1 MNRTNPWCLLTLLA
15 LLLGQSACSSDDEEE
30 EYRGNWIE
38 KSDFEGRTRASAV
51 SFVIG
56 EKVYVGSG
64 YNGSDDE
71 YYNDFWVYDPQ
82 LNFWQAVAPFPGGAR
97 SSAVAFSIEGKGY
110 VGTGYD
116 GDDEVKD
123 FWEYNPSTNT
133 WTQKA
138 DFGGTAR
145 RDAVGFGLDGKG
157 YIGTGYDGSNTK
169 DFWQYNPSTDVWTQ
183 IPSLGGSKRQGA
195 VAFVIDDKAYV
206 GTGTN
211 NGSYEFDFWE
221 LDASLVNT
229 DAFPWTEKEDL
240 DADDDYDLVRTSAT
254 AFSLNGKGYLV
265 AGSRGSI
272 LSTVWAYTPQLDTW
286 EQKTGLEGASRDDLI
301 GFTVNGRSFA
311 ALGKNGSSYFDD
323 IWEFLP
329 NEEYDEDD

>member
-1 MNRTNPWCLLTLLA
+1 MNRCNPWYLLGLLV
-15 LLLGQSACSSDDEEE
+15 LLLGQTACESGEDADE
-30 EYRGNWIE
+30 YLGNWIE
-38 KSDFEGRTRASAV
+38 RSDFEGRTRASAV

-56 EKVYVGSG
+56 EKVYVGTG

-71 YYNDFWVYDPQ
+71 YYQDFWVYDPQ
-82 LNFWQAVAPFPGGAR
+82 LNFWQALTPFPGSAR
-97 SSAVAFSIEGKGY
+97 SSAVAFSIGNKGY

-123 FWEYNPSTNT
+123 FWEYDPATNT

-145 RDAVGFGLDGKG
+145 RDAVGFSLDGKG

-169 DFWQYNPSTDVWTQ
+169 DFWQYNPATDAWIQ

-195 VAFVIDDKAYV
+195 VAFVIGDKAYV

-221 LDASLVNT
+221 LDATQVNT
-229 DAFPWTEKEDL
+229 DVFPWTQKEDL
-240 DADDDYDLVRTSAT
+240 DADDDYDLIRTGAT
-254 AFSLNGKGYLV
+254 AFGLHGMGYLV
-265 AGSRGSI
+265 AGSKGSM
-272 LSTVWAYTPQLDTW
+272 LNSVWAYDPAQDSW
-286 EQKTGLEGASRDDLI
+286 EQRTGLEGASRDNLI
-301 GFTVNGRSFA
+301 GFTVNGRCFV
-311 ALGKNGSSYFDD
+311 ALGKNGSTYFDD
-323 IWEFLP
+323 IWEWMP
-329 NEEYDEDD
+329 EEEYDDED